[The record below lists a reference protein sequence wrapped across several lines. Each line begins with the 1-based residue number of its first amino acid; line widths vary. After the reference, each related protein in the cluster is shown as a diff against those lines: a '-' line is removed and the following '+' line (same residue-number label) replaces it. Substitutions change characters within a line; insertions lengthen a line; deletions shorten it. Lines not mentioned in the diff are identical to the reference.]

1 MIIMNLQ
8 KELESLKRENF
19 YKTMLITNIKKQIEG
34 YQEEPKIIEENNL
47 LKEELKLLKNKCNIN
62 NTDKILIDSDKN
74 LKI

>member
-47 LKEELKLLKNKCNIN
+47 LKEELKLLKNKNNIN